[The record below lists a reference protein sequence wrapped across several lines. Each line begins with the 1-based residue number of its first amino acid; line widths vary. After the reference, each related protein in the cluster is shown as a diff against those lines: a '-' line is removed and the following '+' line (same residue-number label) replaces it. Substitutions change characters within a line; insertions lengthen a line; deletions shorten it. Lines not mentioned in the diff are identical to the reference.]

1 MDLFSLEK
9 GRCWP
14 CDRDVQFCWSI
25 SVNCIAL
32 VNNYAC
38 LNKSPWF
45 CREVLGT
52 DDEKKKN
59 KAEEAV
65 NDCLPSR
72 ALHNWLDVVLY
83 SLCIIHLCYG
93 GVVFFCVCVCVF
105 THYFC
110 QPASFI
116 SAMMGC
122 FFGVCVGVYSLL
134 LSACVIHLCYGVVL
148 FLVCLC
154 VCVQGIFRMLHTL
167 ILKHIFGALLCTV
180 HKNIHKGGLAKSQN
194 WKPDWERYS
203 AGVSLIKLD
212 HSSLKVRSECC
223 ENGQIQLRFQSCDLH
238 WPN

>member
-52 DDEKKKN
+52 DDEKTKN

-65 NDCLPSR
+65 NDRLPSR

-93 GVVFFCVCVCVF
+93 GIVFFFVCVCVF

-134 LSACVIHLCYGVVL
+134 LSACVIHLCYGGVL
-148 FLVCLC
+148 FFGVSVYVC
-154 VCVQGIFRMLHTL
+154 VCVGMC
-167 ILKHIFGALLCTV
+167 LLTT
-180 HKNIHKGGLAKSQN
+180 S
-194 WKPDWERYS
+194 
-203 AGVSLIKLD
+203 VSLH
-212 HSSLKVRSECC
+212 HSSLLWCGVVFGMFVCVCSG
-223 ENGQIQLRFQSCDLH
+223 NL
-238 WPN
+238 